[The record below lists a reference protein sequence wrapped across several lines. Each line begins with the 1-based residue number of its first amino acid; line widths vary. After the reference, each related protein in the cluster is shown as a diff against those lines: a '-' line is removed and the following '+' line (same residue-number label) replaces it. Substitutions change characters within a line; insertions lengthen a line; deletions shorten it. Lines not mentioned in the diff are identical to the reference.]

1 MRKMISSQYL
11 QFISMREE
19 EDRVIEW
26 GKAIYD
32 RYIAQR
38 SMIPEGNLV
47 EVRFDVFEQNGY
59 TEMERIYK
67 ELSLPGWD
75 GAKGAIADYFESVK
89 GYKKNRFRKLRPD
102 LEERIKKEWKTIFDT
117 WNYSTDLNEKT

>member
-1 MRKMISSQYL
+1 
-11 QFISMREE
+11 MREE

-26 GKAIYD
+26 GKAIYE

-47 EVRFDVFEQNGY
+47 EVRFDIFEQNGY
-59 TEMERIYK
+59 AEMERIYK

-75 GAKGAIADYFESVK
+75 DAKGPIADYFESVK
-89 GYKKNRFRKLRPD
+89 GYKKIVFESFVR
-102 LEERIKKEWKTIFDT
+102 LEERIKKEWKTILIRGT
-117 WNYSTDLNEKT
+117 ILQT